1 MRFWRCPDG
10 TGVRYDRVNDARL
23 DHEWSVPS
31 ELPMLRGSLVWKLTI
46 WFLLLSLLP
55 IGVIV
60 LFVRQ
65 DVSEELTNLAKED
78 TGSQVSLLAN
88 EISSAI
94 DDRRLQELIGGAT
107 NETQVAFLVGE
118 DGAYVAHGDEAGF
131 GGLMSDDF
139 SAEVVRHVLDGTDGV
154 VVEEGTGRFVGFSTV
169 PAGALGRRTLF
180 GLLPIK
186 AVLAMDES
194 VVSAPMSRIERSA
207 IVQLVVTLLVISM
220 AIGVAVWVVVRPIQR
235 LTSAAQEVGAGNLD
249 VQIDP
254 ANMKGE
260 LKVLTNAFNQM
271 TRQVAGR
278 TRELE
283 ELGRAIL
290 NGPPDASTLSEVLG
304 EHVSLMFPHSQ
315 LEIRVFP
322 DQTLLRHPDDRQ
334 PVAGSAWE
342 WLATQSE
349 AQHFL
354 PGEVPPWDTQAADDA
369 LVVTPV
375 LDVET
380 KEPIGGI
387 HLSLPA
393 TLARHLG
400 LRELVDHHLDLGG
413 APGRANT
420 GDKMLTLVASAL
432 AGGDCIDDADAL
444 RAGGTVGVL
453 GCVVKAPSTLGTFL
467 RSFRWGH
474 VRQLDRVSRQL
485 LARAWAAGAG
495 PGDSSL
501 TIDLDSTICETYGL
515 AKEGARHHGYTGAG
529 GYHPLLAIAAGTGE
543 VLMSRLREGRANTAR
558 GAAHFLRETVGRV
571 RYGGARG
578 QLTVRADS
586 GFYAHTVVA
595 ACREMDVR
603 FSITIRQRASLRDLI
618 EAIPEED
625 WTPIPYWMD
634 GAADVAETTYTPF
647 QTKPDAAPVRLIVRR
662 VKPTPGSQ
670 LALFARYSYHA
681 FITDRDGETL
691 ELEADHRRHAE
702 VENAIRDLKYG
713 VGLNHMPSAR
723 FAANG
728 AWLAGQ
734 VMAHNLARWT
744 ARIGLGERTVI
755 TKTLRRRVFAL
766 VGRITR
772 SARRLT
778 LHLPRRWPWETQFSR
793 ALARLQAIP
802 FPA

>member
-1 MRFWRCPDG
+1 
-10 TGVRYDRVNDARL
+10 
-23 DHEWSVPS
+23 
-31 ELPMLRGSLVWKLTI
+31 
-46 WFLLLSLLP
+46 
-55 IGVIV
+55 
-60 LFVRQ
+60 
-65 DVSEELTNLAKED
+65 
-78 TGSQVSLLAN
+78 
-88 EISSAI
+88 
-94 DDRRLQELIGGAT
+94 
-107 NETQVAFLVGE
+107 
-118 DGAYVAHGDEAGF
+118 
-131 GGLMSDDF
+131 
-139 SAEVVRHVLDGTDGV
+139 
-154 VVEEGTGRFVGFSTV
+154 
-169 PAGALGRRTLF
+169 
-180 GLLPIK
+180 
-186 AVLAMDES
+186 
-194 VVSAPMSRIERSA
+194 
-207 IVQLVVTLLVISM
+207 
-220 AIGVAVWVVVRPIQR
+220 
-235 LTSAAQEVGAGNLD
+235 
-249 VQIDP
+249 
-254 ANMKGE
+254 
-260 LKVLTNAFNQM
+260 
-271 TRQVAGR
+271 
-278 TRELE
+278 
-283 ELGRAIL
+283 
-290 NGPPDASTLSEVLG
+290 
-304 EHVSLMFPHSQ
+304 
-315 LEIRVFP
+315 
-322 DQTLLRHPDDRQ
+322 
-334 PVAGSAWE
+334 
-342 WLATQSE
+342 
-349 AQHFL
+349 
-354 PGEVPPWDTQAADDA
+354 
-369 LVVTPV
+369 
-375 LDVET
+375 
-380 KEPIGGI
+380 
-387 HLSLPA
+387 
-393 TLARHLG
+393 
-400 LRELVDHHLDLGG
+400 
-413 APGRANT
+413 
-420 GDKMLTLVASAL
+420 MLTLVASAL

-495 PGDSSL
+495 PGDSPL

-515 AKEGARHHGYTGAG
+515 AKEGARHHGYTGAR

-595 ACREMDVR
+595 TCREMDVR

-625 WTPIPYWMD
+625 WTPIPYWTD

-662 VKPTPGSQ
+662 VKPTPGSH
-670 LALFARYSYHA
+670 LALFARYSYPA

-728 AWLAGQ
+728 AWLAVQ
-734 VMAHNLARWT
+734 VMAHNLARRT

-778 LHLPRRWPWETQFSR
+778 LHLPRRWPWEIQFSR